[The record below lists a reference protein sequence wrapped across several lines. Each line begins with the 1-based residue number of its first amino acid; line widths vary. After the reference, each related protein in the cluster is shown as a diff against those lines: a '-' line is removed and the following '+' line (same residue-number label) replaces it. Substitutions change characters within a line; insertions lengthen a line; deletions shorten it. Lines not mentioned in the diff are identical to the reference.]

1 MKIKFYKAK
10 NGNGCD
16 ELIAP
21 TTARLSRD
29 LSRFN
34 DHITQV
40 EVHLSDDNGK
50 KAGVKDKRCVILV
63 EVQGLHSISITGHAG
78 SHEEAVNEAILK
90 LKMSLHATYGRLRV
104 Y

>member
-1 MKIKFYKAK
+1 MKIQFYKSK
-10 NGNGCD
+10 GGD
-16 ELIAP
+16 EGEELVAS

-34 DHITQV
+34 EHITQV
-40 EVHLSDDNGK
+40 EVHLSGDNGK
-50 KAGVKDKRCVILV
+50 ITGLNDKRCVILV
-63 EVQGLHSISITGHAG
+63 EVQDLHSISITGHAG
-78 SHEEAVNEAILK
+78 TYEKAVNEAILK

>member
-10 NGNGCD
+10 NGNEGE
-16 ELIAP
+16 ELIAS
-21 TTARLSRD
+21 TTTRLARE

-34 DHITQV
+34 EHITQV
-40 EVHLSDDNGK
+40 EVHLSEDNSK
-50 KAGVKDKRCVILV
+50 KAGVNDKRCVILV
-63 EVQGLHSISITGHAG
+63 EVQDLHSISITGHAC
-78 SHEEAVNEAILK
+78 SHEQAVNGAILK